1 MTWSL
6 PLFIGPKRR
15 SAALFRILIN
25 FVFQIND
32 LVSQKTEGK
41 IQDLLLE
48 QDVDTLTKMILINV
62 IYFKGL
68 FCQNFQEEMK
78 NYRNFSQLS
87 GRRLL
92 TLRTVSIRSST
103 PPLLGKSTRPS

>member
-1 MTWSL
+1 MFL
-6 PLFIGPKRR
+6 L
-15 SAALFRILIN
+15 
-25 FVFQIND
+25 QINN

-68 FCQNFQEEMK
+68 DRTENINKEIKTIFF
-78 NYRNFSQLS
+78 FQLS
-87 GRRLL
+87 GRRRLML
-92 TLRTVSIRSST
+92 TTAFIRSST
-103 PPLLGKSTRPS
+103 PLLLGMSTRHL

>member
-1 MTWSL
+1 MA
-6 PLFIGPKRR
+6 K
-15 SAALFRILIN
+15 IN
-25 FVFQIND
+25 AKCYEVFLLQINN

-68 FCQNFQEEMK
+68 LCPNFK
-78 NYRNFSQLS
+78 KTN
-87 GRRLL
+87 
-92 TLRTVSIRSST
+92 
-103 PPLLGKSTRPS
+103 

>member
-1 MTWSL
+1 MPSSRYSFISISNNWS
-6 PLFIGPKRR
+6 PFI
-15 SAALFRILIN
+15 SLECFYEVFL
-25 FVFQIND
+25 FQINN

-68 FCQNFQEEMK
+68 FGPNLNKEIKTIFFSSSVEE
-78 NYRNFSQLS
+78 
-87 GRRLL
+87 G
-92 TLRTVSIRSST
+92 V
-103 PPLLGKSTRPS
+103 